1 MSRHWVVLIEEDVGA
16 STSAGTSLVEV
27 AGIGVS
33 CKDHISCKLGDDVV
47 WVYGNVVEELVYSVS
62 SGLSGHSLL
71 VVDGAKSEEKF
82 IVDRAPVPQ
91 EGSNNTLDAFDD
103 GGAKWRAR
111 GGRSRLLGIGSVEDR
126 GMLVRG

>member
-1 MSRHWVVLIEEDVGA
+1 MGA
-16 STSAGTSLVEV
+16 RTSAGTSLVEV

-33 CKDHISCKLGDDVV
+33 CEDHISCTLGDDVV

-62 SGLSGHSLL
+62 GGLSGHSLF
-71 VVDGAKSEEKF
+71 VVDGAKSKEKF

-91 EGSNNTLDAFDD
+91 EGANNTLDAFDD